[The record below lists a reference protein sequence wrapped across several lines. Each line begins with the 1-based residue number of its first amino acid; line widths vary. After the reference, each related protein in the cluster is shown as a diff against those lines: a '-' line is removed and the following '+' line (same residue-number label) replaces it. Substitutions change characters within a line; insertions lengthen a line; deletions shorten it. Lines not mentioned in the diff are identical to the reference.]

1 MGIKNQAERIGD
13 PQLLTMLWK
22 IGNPMNQ
29 HGCQLSVS
37 KAIRNHVTSLTW
49 QRTRRYSY
57 ASGGEC
63 RRTVQSNGRLHSSAQ
78 VPWTN
83 LTSCSAGLKWRAP
96 SSTDGLP
103 STSYLAE
110 RCDKLWESQVK
121 SCLTKGGV
129 TTFDVTS
136 LVEGWEYHFLR
147 QQSGGLGTFVEM
159 SQAVMPVKEPG
170 MFVLYFSVCQ
180 A

>member
-1 MGIKNQAERIGD
+1 MGI

-22 IGNPMNQ
+22 IGNPINQ

-37 KAIRNHVTSLTW
+37 RATRNHVTSLTW
-49 QRTRRYSY
+49 QRTSRYSY

-63 RRTVQSNGRLHSSAQ
+63 RRSPKKSKVTLHLCPSPMDQLDILLCWPEVASS
-78 VPWTN
+78 VWHSWTSQHFIPGGKARQA
-83 LTSCSAGLKWRAP
+83 LGVTGQ
-96 SSTDGLP
+96 GLP
-103 STSYLAE
+103 YKGRS
-110 RCDKLWESQVK
+110 DNLWRDLLS
-121 SCLTKGGV
+121 GGIRV
-129 TTFDVTS
+129 PLLGS
-136 LVEGWEYHFLR
+136 GSKR
-147 QQSGGLGTFVEM
+147 GGLGTFVEM